1 MEEQRSAAGVRL
13 DLEIL
18 VSYVL
23 LVGVGAAMVLV
34 LGGLVWH
41 DLSRGTFELAY
52 VIKPVNF
59 FGFAVESFQDA
70 FRHGY
75 RPRLVVSLGIVILML
90 TPYVRVLASMIY
102 FAAVERNVKYTIFT
116 LVVLSALSY
125 SLFLR

>member
-1 MEEQRSAAGVRL
+1 LQASGAKP
-13 DLEIL
+13 DLETL

-23 LVGVGAAMVLV
+23 LAGVAASMVLV

-41 DLSRGTFELAY
+41 DLSSGTLRLAY
-52 VIKPVNF
+52 TIRPMNF
-59 FGFAVESFQDA
+59 FAFAMESFQDA

-75 RPRLVVSLGIVILML
+75 RPRLMVSLGMVVLML

-102 FAAVERNVKYTIFT
+102 FAAIEKNLKYTVFT
-116 LVVLSALSY
+116 LVVLGALSY